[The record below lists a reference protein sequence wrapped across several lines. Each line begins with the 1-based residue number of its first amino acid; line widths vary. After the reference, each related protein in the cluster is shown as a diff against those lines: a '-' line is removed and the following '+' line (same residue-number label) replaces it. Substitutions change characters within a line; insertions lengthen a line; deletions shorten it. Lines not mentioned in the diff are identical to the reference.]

1 MQSIAEGTQAGS
13 GRTVALVGGDVV
25 ALMVFAAIGRGSH
38 GEAAGLGAIGE
49 VAQTAAPFII
59 GWLITS
65 PWLGAFRPA
74 ATDTPA
80 KMLRTTALSWCAAV
94 VVGALVRALFIGRFS
109 PFSFYIVTF
118 IAALLILG
126 GWRTAFV
133 WLTRGRFLGKA

>member
-1 MQSIAEGTQAGS
+1 MQSTVDGMQAGS

-59 GWLITS
+59 GWLIAT

-74 ATDTPA
+74 STDTPV

-94 VVGALVRALFIGRFS
+94 VAGSLVRALFIGRFS

-118 IAALLILG
+118 IAALLIMC
-126 GWRTAFV
+126 GWRGAFALWESRRSV
-133 WLTRGRFLGKA
+133 